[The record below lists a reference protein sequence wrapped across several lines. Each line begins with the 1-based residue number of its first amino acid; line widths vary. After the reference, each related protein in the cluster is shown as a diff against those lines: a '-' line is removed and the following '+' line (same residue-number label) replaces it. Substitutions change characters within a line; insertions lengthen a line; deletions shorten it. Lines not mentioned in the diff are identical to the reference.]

1 MNFTDHTEMTL
12 IKTIAEFLNL
22 KTGWVHNNVN
32 FLGNAEVPELVNVVD
47 GAMGMMAVKELY
59 SQCKVQDC
67 CQIVDQ
73 YIVTPQ

>member
-1 MNFTDHTEMTL
+1 MIGNSIDLIEMML

-32 FLGNAEVPELVNVVD
+32 FLGNVEEPEHVNEVD
-47 GAMGMMAVKELY
+47 GAMDMMAVKEPY

-73 YIVTPQ
+73 YIV